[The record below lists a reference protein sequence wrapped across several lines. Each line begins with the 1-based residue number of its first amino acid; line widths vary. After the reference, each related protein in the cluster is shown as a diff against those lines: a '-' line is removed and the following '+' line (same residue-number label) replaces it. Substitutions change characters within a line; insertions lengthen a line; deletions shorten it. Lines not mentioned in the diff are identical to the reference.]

1 MGYTARDLPNSYTQ
15 DSMPLQFQGP
25 AWALSADGLAA
36 VTDTL
41 GVQPPEI
48 WAVLS
53 VETFGCG
60 YLPDRR
66 PQILYERHV
75 FHRLTHGRFDDEG
88 DISAATP
95 GGYGAR
101 GAHQY
106 LRLAAA
112 IEKDRDAALQS
123 ASWGIGQIMGANHV
137 LAGFQ
142 SVEEMVTAMSESE
155 DRQLAAMSSFLHGAG
170 LRASLLAH
178 DWAAFARGYNG
189 PNYAANRY
197 DVRLKQAFRKYSAG
211 PSPDL
216 TIRAAQLYLT
226 YLGFR
231 PGRIDGLAG
240 TRTQAALAQFQAQ
253 RELSGM
259 EAIDATTVAQL
270 ISALTAQAKAAT
282 SAT

>member
-1 MGYTARDLPNSYTQ
+1 
-15 DSMPLQFQGP
+15 MPLPFQGP

-36 VTDTL
+36 VTDAL
-41 GVQPPEI
+41 GVQQPEI

-53 VETFGCG
+53 VETSGCG

-75 FHRLTHGRFDDEG
+75 FHRLTHGRFDDG
-88 DISAATP
+88 DISAPTP

-106 LRLAAA
+106 TRLAAA

-123 ASWGIGQIMGANHV
+123 ASWGIGQILGANYV

-142 SVEEMVTAMSESE
+142 DVEEMVTAMCESE
-155 DRQLAAMSSFLHGAG
+155 DRQLAAMSSFLQGSG
-170 LRASLLAH
+170 LRAPLLAH

-189 PNYAANRY
+189 PSYAINRY

-211 PSPDL
+211 PLDL
-216 TIRAAQLYLT
+216 TIRAAQLYLA
-226 YLGFR
+226 YLGCL
-231 PGRIDGLAG
+231 PGRIDGVAG
-240 TRTQAALAQFQAQ
+240 TRTMAALARFQAQ
-253 RELSGM
+253 RELPGVK
-259 EAIDATTVAQL
+259 AIDAATVAQL
-270 ISALTAQAKAAT
+270 VSALTVQAKAASVT
-282 SAT
+282 